1 MIGKV
6 SAVGS
11 GVPASG
17 LERWLLIARLLA
29 SYDTRGLSLSEMA
42 ARTKLPMTTVH
53 RLVGEMVRLRLAT
66 RLPCRK
72 RYVLGEMTFELG
84 LAASNLYDLRSGS
97 MRLLQML
104 SETTGMPAY
113 FFGRSGTESVC
124 LGFHEPRQHD
134 STVTLKLGGRRPLGI
149 GAAGLAILAKLS
161 DPEIARVLECHGDD
175 WGKYGGMTADRVGEL
190 VNETRRLGYAASGGC
205 IHRNTAAVGLAIM
218 DPQMRIR
225 GAVSVSST
233 VARLRR
239 AESNQLAALLRNAVE
254 ACGLVQLLNRAELDV
269 L

>member
-1 MIGKV
+1 MDTGR
-6 SAVGS
+6 SD
-11 GVPASG
+11 VPASG
-17 LERWLLIARLLA
+17 LERWLLISRLLA
-29 SYDTRGLSLSEMA
+29 SYDTRGLSVSEMST
-42 ARTKLPMTTVH
+42 RTKLPMTTVH

-72 RYVLGEMTFELG
+72 RYVLGAMTFELG

-97 MRLLQML
+97 MRLLQTL
-104 SETTGMPAY
+104 SEATGMPAY

-161 DPEIARVLECHGDD
+161 DPEIVRVLECHSDD
-175 WGKYGGMTADRVGEL
+175 WGKYGGMTANRVSDL
-190 VNETRRLGYAASGGC
+190 VTETRRLGYAASGGC

-239 AESNQLAALLRNAVE
+239 AESNQLAGLLRNAVE
-254 ACGLVQLLNRAELDV
+254 ASGLVQLLNRDELDV

>member
-1 MIGKV
+1 MTGKI
-6 SAVGS
+6 STAQPDAPS
-11 GVPASG
+11 SG
-17 LERWLLIARLLA
+17 LERWLLISRLLA
-29 SYDTRGLSLSEMA
+29 SYDTRGLSVSEMA
-42 ARTKLPMTTVH
+42 SRTKLPMTTVH

-66 RLPCRK
+66 RLACRK
-72 RYVLGEMTFELG
+72 RYVLGAMTFELG
-84 LAASNLYDLRSGS
+84 LAASNLYDLRNGA
-97 MRLLQML
+97 MRLLQTL
-104 SETTGMPAY
+104 SESTGMPAY

-124 LGFHEPRQHD
+124 LGFQEPRQHD

-161 DPEIARVLECHGDD
+161 DLEVDRVLECHRDD
-175 WGKYGGMTADRVGEL
+175 WGKYGGMTANRVCEL
-190 VNETRRLGYAASGGC
+190 VAETRRLGYAASGGC
-205 IHRNTAAVGLAIM
+205 IHHNTAAVGVAIM

-239 AESNQLAALLRNAVE
+239 AESNQLAGLINNTLKAS
-254 ACGLVQLLNRAELDV
+254 GLVQLLSHAELDV